1 MANTFLPWE
10 PEKKKKTFLPWEAED
25 VVETQE
31 EETGDGWWET
41 TKDVAGAVGE
51 YIPDPVKDVA
61 KDVGGGMM
69 GAIHWLA
76 KPQSGVMGAAFNV
89 QEELM
94 KGDQPED
101 DRSSWERYVNE
112 SLEGM
117 KKGVTYEDEKR
128 FQDLIEQA
136 NPEWVANHPKLS
148 TIIGFAGDVATDPL
162 NLLLFVPVV
171 GPISVAAR
179 VVHKLLMGTS
189 TGRKLID
196 LADNPILRGLNV
208 YTGDKK
214 KAREVYLKMLDETRG
229 QKAIIGR
236 EHEIKTR
243 ALRKAAKT
251 LGVSV
256 DDLNRQIL
264 RETEGMA
271 AAADV
276 PANLT
281 GAAREKAVQEAGDM
295 REMFGEIITKEQSA
309 TPIAGMGDEAF
320 VPGSQMTEIGLGGGV
335 PGAPPPLGTVRA
347 TELGLGREL
356 VGEAAERPYL
366 PHILSSEG
374 EKELQRLAKHKYGNI
389 ETMRDAWKSNPNAIR
404 REIGGTVEDINLRFG
419 KDFFVTDAA
428 TISAVRQANHATQ
441 IASRNFLKETA
452 ETLGRRADDAP
463 DHWVTIKG
471 IEGVRFDPKLAPF
484 INDMHMTISDP
495 KKLGAF
501 LKFTDSATRWWKM
514 WSLGLRPAY
523 HARNVIGNLWNAYNI
538 GGMSPASGRR
548 FTQAGIIQRQGK
560 RKSGFSGS
568 VQLGKFK
575 NEAGGNAHAREDL
588 WRMAQ
593 EDGIMNHGQ
602 YGADVIQNMERYA
615 LNEAPKSPL
624 SALGQWI
631 TPSTKSR
638 LLHKGFA
645 TGTTLEN
652 NARLALYLDTLAKT
666 GSRKAARANVKK
678 SLFDY
683 ADLSPFEQNVMK
695 RFIPFYTWSRKNI
708 PAQIEAL
715 IKNPQRAVKIDHLI
729 DNIQYGVDTPSL
741 EETNE
746 FLRGRKPVWIDKF
759 METGGEDV
767 HNAIT
772 LMNWIPY
779 VDPDRLLDWKPIRG
793 GKLKGSGM
801 PFPTLLAEMTNP
813 FLKSVFEFFGNYD
826 IYRRRDI
833 DDIGGRK
840 VDFLGIRMPVHLA
853 KLAQNMVMLSE
864 LDRLNPAGMFGEKT
878 RSPEGEVTQ
887 TRAGFKPPWQKEAA
901 LRESRLDQPVSMRW
915 LQYLVGLRPYENTGD
930 VKAWEKMSLYSDYKS
945 LMSVLRREG
954 GKGNM
959 DTVDDIKRLMQNLAR
974 VMGE

>member
-41 TKDVAGAVGE
+41 TKDVAEDVGE
-51 YIPDPVKDVA
+51 YIPEPVKDVA
-61 KDVGGGMM
+61 KGVGGGML
-69 GAIHWLA
+69 GAVHQLGRL
-76 KPQSGVMGAAFNV
+76 QSSVAGGLFNI
-89 QEELM
+89 QEEIM

-112 SLEGM
+112 TIEGM
-117 KKGVTYEDEKR
+117 KKGVTYEDEKH
-128 FQDLIEQA
+128 FQDLMEQA
-136 NPEWVANHPKLS
+136 NPEWVAAHPILS
-148 TIIGFAGDVATDPL
+148 TVIGFGGDVLTDPL
-162 NLLLFVPVV
+162 MYIPFGQVAV
-171 GPISVAAR
+171 GAR
-179 VVHKLLMGTS
+179 VLGKLIEGTS
-189 TGRKLID
+189 VGKKLID
-196 LADNPILRGLNV
+196 IADNPVLRGINV

-214 KAREVYLKMLDETRG
+214 KAREVYIKMLDEIRG
-229 QKAIIGR
+229 KKAIIGR
-236 EHEIKTR
+236 EHEIKTH

-295 REMFGEIITKEQSA
+295 REMFGDIITKEQSA

-320 VPGSQMTEIGLGGGV
+320 IPGSQMTEIGFGGGV
-335 PGAPPPLGTVRA
+335 PGAQPSLGTLRA
-347 TELGLGREL
+347 TELGLGRDL
-356 VGEAAERPYL
+356 VGEAADRPYL
-366 PHILSSEG
+366 PHILSSQG
-374 EKELQRLAKHKYGNI
+374 EKEVKKIAKHKYGKI
-389 ETMRDAWKSNPNAIR
+389 ETMRDAWKDNPNALK
-404 REIGGTVEDINLRFG
+404 REIGGTVEDVNLRFG
-419 KDFFVTDAA
+419 KDFFITDAA

-471 IEGVRFDPKLAPF
+471 IEGVKFDGKLAPF
-484 INDMHMTISDP
+484 IEKMYETISDP
-495 KKLGAF
+495 KKLHPF

-538 GGMSPASGRR
+538 GGMNPASGRR

-575 NEAGGNAHAREDL
+575 NEAGGNAHTREDL
-588 WRMAQ
+588 WRIAQ

-631 TPSTKSR
+631 TPSTKSK

-652 NARLALYLDTLAKT
+652 NTRLALYLDTLAKT
-666 GSRKAARANVKK
+666 GSRKSARANVKK
-678 SLFDY
+678 ALFDY
-683 ADLSPFEQNVMK
+683 ADLSPFEQAWMK

-715 IKNPQRAVKIDHLI
+715 IKNPQRAVKVDHLI

-759 METGGEDV
+759 MDGGEDV
-767 HNAIT
+767 NNAIT

-779 VDPDRLLDWKPIRG
+779 VDPDRLMDWKPIRG
-793 GKLKGSGM
+793 GHLKGSGI

-813 FLKSVFEFFGNYD
+813 YLKSALEAFANYD

-840 VDFLGIRMPVHLA
+840 VDLLGIRMPVHLA

-887 TRAGFKPPWQKEAA
+887 TRAKFKPPWQKEAA

-915 LQYLVGLRPYENTGD
+915 LQYLVGLRPYENAGD
-930 VKAWEKMSLYSDYKS
+930 AKMWEKMSLYSDYKS
-945 LMSVLRREG
+945 LMGILRKEAA
-954 GKGNM
+954 KGNV
-959 DTVDDIKRLMQNLAR
+959 DTVDDIRRLIQNLTR

>member
-1 MANTFLPWE
+1 M
-10 PEKKKKTFLPWEAED
+10 
-25 VVETQE
+25 
-31 EETGDGWWET
+31 
-41 TKDVAGAVGE
+41 GE
-51 YIPDPVKDVA
+51 YIPEPVKDVA
-61 KDVGGGMM
+61 KGVGSGML
-69 GAIHWLA
+69 GAVHQLGRL
-76 KPQSGVMGAAFNV
+76 QSGVAGGLFNI

-94 KGDQPED
+94 MGDQPED

-112 SLEGM
+112 TIEGM
-117 KKGVTYEDEKR
+117 KKGVTYKDEKR
-128 FQDLIEQA
+128 FQDLMAQA
-136 NPEWVANHPKLS
+136 NPEWVASHPILS
-148 TIIGFAGDVATDPL
+148 TVIGFGGDVLTDPL
-162 NLLLFVPVV
+162 MYIPFGQVAV
-171 GPISVAAR
+171 GAR
-179 VVHKLLMGTS
+179 VLGKLIEGTS
-189 TGRKLID
+189 VGKKLID
-196 LADNPILRGLNV
+196 VADNPVLRGINV

-214 KAREVYLKMLDETRG
+214 KAREVYIKMLDEIRG

-236 EHEIKTR
+236 EHRMKTD
-243 ALRKAAKT
+243 ALRKAAKS

-281 GAAREKAVQEAGDM
+281 GAARTKAEQEAADM
-295 REMFGEIITKEQSA
+295 REMFGDIITKEQSA

-320 VPGSQMTEIGLGGGV
+320 VPGSQMTEIGLGGGAA
-335 PGAPPPLGTVRA
+335 GAPPALGTVRA
-347 TELGLGREL
+347 TELGLGRGLAE
-356 VGEAAERPYL
+356 EAAERPYL
-366 PHILSSEG
+366 PHILSSQG
-374 EKELQRLAKHKYGNI
+374 EKELQKIAKHKYGNI
-389 ETMRDAWKSNPNAIR
+389 ETMRDAWKSNPNALK

-419 KDFFVTDAA
+419 KDFFITDAA

-501 LKFTDSATRWWKM
+501 LKFADSATRWWKM

-523 HARNVIGNLWNAYNI
+523 HARNVVGNLWNAYNI
-538 GGMSPASGRR
+538 GGMNPASGRR

-560 RKSGFSGS
+560 RKAGFSGS

-575 NEAGGNAHAREDL
+575 NEAGGNTHTREDL

-593 EDGIMNHGQ
+593 EDGVMNHGQ
-602 YGADVIQNMERYA
+602 YGGDVVQNLERYA
-615 LNEAPKSPL
+615 LDEAPKSPL

-631 TPSTKSR
+631 TPTTKSR

-652 NARLALYLDTLAKT
+652 NTRLALYLDTLAKT

-695 RFIPFYTWSRKNI
+695 RFVPFYTWSRKNI

-715 IKNPQRAVKIDHLI
+715 IKNPQRAVKVDHLI
-729 DNIQYGVDTPSL
+729 DNIQYGVDTPTL

-772 LMNWIPY
+772 LMNWLPF
-779 VDPDRLLDWKPIRG
+779 VDPDRLMDWKPIRG
-793 GKLKGSGM
+793 GKLKGSGV

-813 FLKSVFEFFGNYD
+813 FLKSTLEALANYD

-853 KLAQNMVMLSE
+853 KLAQNLVMLSE

-887 TRAGFKPPWQKEAA
+887 TRAAFKPPWQKDAA

-915 LQYLVGLRPYENTGD
+915 LQYLVGLRPYENSGD
-930 VKAWEKMSLYSDYKS
+930 AKMWEKLKLVSDYRT
-945 LMSVLRREG
+945 LMGVLRKEA
-954 GKGNM
+954 GKGNV
-959 DTVDDIKRLMQNLAR
+959 DTVDDIKRLIQNLTR